1 MKSLRDLAK
10 PAFSKKLLSFTLI
23 IMVMALSPV
32 SSSAEQPGPMTI
44 TEDMSCGVCGMYP
57 AKFEKWQ
64 TQIIFTDGE
73 MVPFDGGKDMFKFIH
88 NMAEYDTDHSRDDI
102 AAIWVREFTTGRW
115 LDGRKATYVVG
126 GKIMGPM
133 GGELIPFGDVE
144 SAEDF
149 RKANDGQIKHFSEI
163 SMADI
168 KKLGMGGMKMKGKMP
183 GKM

>member
-1 MKSLRDLAK
+1 MKPLRDFAK
-10 PAFSKKLLSFTLI
+10 PAFSKKLLALTLV

-32 SSSAEQPGPMTI
+32 SSSADQPGPVTI
-44 TEDMSCGVCGMYP
+44 TDEMSCGVCGMYP
-57 AKFEKWQ
+57 AKFVEWQ

-88 NMAEYDTDHSRDDI
+88 NMAAYDADHSRDDI
-102 AAIWVREFTTGRW
+102 AAIWVREFTTGSW

-126 GKIMGPM
+126 SKIMGPM
-133 GGELIPFGDVE
+133 GRELIPFEDGE

-149 RKANDGQIKHFSEI
+149 RKTNDGTIKHFSEI